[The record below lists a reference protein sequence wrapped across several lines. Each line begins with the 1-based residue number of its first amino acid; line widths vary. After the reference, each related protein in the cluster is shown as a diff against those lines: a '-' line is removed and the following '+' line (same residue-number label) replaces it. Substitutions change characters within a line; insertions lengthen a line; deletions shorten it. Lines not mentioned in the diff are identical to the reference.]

1 MAMLTW
7 GEGFH
12 NYHHTF
18 PWDYKAAEL
27 GEYSLNLTKFIIDMF
42 NFFGLAYDLKTVP
55 ERMIRA
61 RTLRTGDGSHPFSFE
76 DSNFVQEFSEQDLL
90 VSTNSD
96 ITPPKEA

>member
-1 MAMLTW
+1 MLTW

-27 GEYSLNLTKFIIDMF
+27 GDYSLNLTKCIIDLF
-42 NFFGLAYDLKTVP
+42 HRLGLAYDLKTVP

-61 RTLRTGDGSHPFSFE
+61 RITRTGDGTHPFSFE
-76 DSNFVQEFSEQDLL
+76 DSSFVKDFSETELMT
-90 VSTNSD
+90 SMSSD
-96 ITPPKEA
+96 IIPPKEE

>member
-1 MAMLTW
+1 MLTW

-27 GEYSLNLTKFIIDMF
+27 GGYAVNLTKCIIDGF
-42 NFFGLAYDLKTVP
+42 HWLGLAYDLKTVP

-76 DSNFVQEFSEQDLL
+76 DSEFIKDFSEKDLL
-90 VSTNSD
+90 VSMNND